1 MRRSLRMLVA
11 FGLLAGLVWIAGS
24 RDLLSVFQRL
34 DLVSV
39 LLLLGVSALLIWLSC
54 IKWRLFIRAWG
65 HDAPILH
72 LMRIYTIT
80 YFYNMFAPSFLMG
93 DVARSYHLGRRL
105 ENQKDAFVAT
115 FLERLT
121 GLLAMVL
128 LGTVFV
134 AIGTR
139 ATAGVE
145 YAILSASFVTI
156 LGTLICFSPYTFA
169 LARSFGSF
177 ALRLVRLKKLA
188 AKFEALTTEIARAMD
203 VARKSESLF
212 FKAMLWSVAFHCG
225 TVLNTYVAARAI
237 GWENP
242 DIGGL
247 CIVVPLVLLVAIAPI
262 TPSGIGIQEGAFM
275 FFLQR
280 VGATQAEAL
289 AVGLVLRAKNVVTAS
304 VGWLLW
310 ITNPPAATAD
320 SDSPAVDDT
329 ANRGQIRTQRQH
341 IG

>member
-1 MRRSLRMLVA
+1 MRRSLRVVIALA
-11 FGLLAGLVWIAGS
+11 LLGGLIWIAGS
-24 RDLLSVFQRL
+24 RDLLSVFRRL
-34 DLVSV
+34 DIGSV
-39 LLLLGVSALLIWLSC
+39 LMLFGVSALLIWLSC
-54 IKWRLFIRAWG
+54 MKWRLFIRAWG
-65 HDAPILH
+65 HDAPVSH

-93 DVARSYHLGRRL
+93 DVARSYHLGKRL

-145 YAILSASFVTI
+145 LAILSASFVTI
-156 LGTLICFSPYTFA
+156 LGTLICFSAYTFRLTHA
-169 LARSFGSF
+169 AGSWF
-177 ALRLVRLKKLA
+177 LRLIGMNRLA
-188 AKFEALTTEIARAMD
+188 SRFESLMTDIAGAMA
-203 VARKSESLF
+203 VARRNETLF
-212 FKAMLWSVAFHCG
+212 FKAMLWSIAFHCG

-280 VGATQAEAL
+280 VGATQPEAL
-289 AVGLVLRAKNVVTAS
+289 AVGLVLRAKNVITAL

-310 ITNPPAATAD
+310 ITTPKQQASAERVDMAT
-320 SDSPAVDDT
+320 T
-329 ANRGQIRTQRQH
+329 APQKRRVQRG
-341 IG
+341 